1 MLQGYSTN
9 TVPRINAP
17 ILHNYRGVR
26 DARVI
31 PQVWEVH
38 RSRPPWAIWP
48 AHIRHIM

>member
-1 MLQGYSTN
+1 MLEDYSTN
-9 TVPRINAP
+9 TVPRINAS

-38 RSRPPWAIWP
+38 WSRPLPAIWP